1 MRHKKI
7 DIWRWVPSADA
18 CEACLELAGDHPE
31 CPGKPHENCKCTCV
45 KYDKQINPPKPGR
58 SPYQTGSR
66 LSSEGS
72 RGGMDTWEVFVT
84 CMEHGGDDDDDED
97 GGSGGDDWV
106 PGKTHSG
113 SIDLPSP
120 PYDEGTPEWGE
131 AIERR
136 NAMLDRYANDLYE
149 SYCVGFV

>member
-1 MRHKKI
+1 
-7 DIWRWVPSADA
+7 
-18 CEACLELAGDHPE
+18 
-31 CPGKPHENCKCTCV
+31 
-45 KYDKQINPPKPGR
+45 
-58 SPYQTGSR
+58 
-66 LSSEGS
+66 
-72 RGGMDTWEVFVT
+72 MDTWEVFVT

-120 PYDEGTPEWGE
+120 PYDEGTPEWAE

-136 NAMLDRYANDLYE
+136 SAMIDRYANDLYE